1 MTKSLDAKIAIV
13 TGSDSGIGRATAV
26 EFAKEGAD
34 VAVTWF
40 QDGDGAEETRRQ
52 VEAQGRRAIGVWS
65 TSATRSR
72 SPGFSRRWRGASAHL
87 LSLSTTRGRTQPA
100 SRWRT
105 CRSPTGTT

>member
-40 QDGDGAEETRRQ
+40 QDGDG
-52 VEAQGRRAIGVWS
+52 GGGN
-65 TSATRSR
+65 
-72 SPGFSRRWRGASAHL
+72 P
-87 LSLSTTRGRTQPA
+87 PA
-100 SRWRT
+100 
-105 CRSPTGTT
+105 G

>member
-52 VEAQGRRAIGVWS
+52 VEAQGRRAIGVRHPRHGS
-65 TSATRSR
+65 NSSR
-72 SPGFSRRWRGASAHL
+72 NHRPQALPRLDHRLNQLHEYR
-87 LSLSTTRGRTQPA
+87 
-100 SRWRT
+100 
-105 CRSPTGTT
+105 